1 MKKIYRLVHPQARE
15 LAQEYIRN
23 APDGH
28 IVTIAEPS
36 RSLDQNA
43 LLHDILT
50 PVSKQ
55 CDYLGQ
61 KRSVDFWRGLF
72 VSGWEIA
79 SGKKP
84 EIVPGLEG
92 EFINIR
98 RSTTQMN
105 KRDFSSLC
113 EYVYAWCAM
122 NGVTAHEDAA

>member
-36 RSLDQNA
+36 RTLDQNA

-50 PVSKQ
+50 SVSKQ
-55 CDYLGQ
+55 CDYLGK

-79 SGKKP
+79 SGRKP

-98 RSTTQMN
+98 RSTTQMS

-122 NGVTAHEDAA
+122 NGITPHEEAA

>member
-1 MKKIYRLVHPQARE
+1 MKKIYRLVHPQARA
-15 LAQEYIRN
+15 LAQESIRT

-28 IVTIAEPS
+28 IVTIAEPT
-36 RSLDQNA
+36 RTLDQNA
-43 LLHDILT
+43 LLHDIIG

-55 CDYLGQ
+55 CDYLGK
-61 KRSVDFWRGLF
+61 KRSIDFWRGLF

-79 SGKKP
+79 SGRKP

-98 RSTTQMN
+98 RSTTQMS

-122 NGVTAHEDAA
+122 NGITPHEEAV